1 MPATVNLNINGFSD
15 TGSALRALQAYLGQ
29 PVSTNP
35 DPQTFGPAIIALQTF
50 LSTQAAG
57 GQPSGFKFDPAK
69 IRKSVADY
77 DMRGLLIELQKSA
90 DLT

>member
-1 MPATVNLNINGFSD
+1 MTATVNLNLNGFSD
-15 TGSALRALQAYLGQ
+15 TAAAISTLQAYLGQ
-29 PVSTNP
+29 PVSTNL
-35 DPQTFGPAIIALQTF
+35 DPQSFGPAIIALQTF
-50 LSTQAAG
+50 LSTQVAA

-77 DMRGLLIELQKSA
+77 DRRSLIIELQKSA